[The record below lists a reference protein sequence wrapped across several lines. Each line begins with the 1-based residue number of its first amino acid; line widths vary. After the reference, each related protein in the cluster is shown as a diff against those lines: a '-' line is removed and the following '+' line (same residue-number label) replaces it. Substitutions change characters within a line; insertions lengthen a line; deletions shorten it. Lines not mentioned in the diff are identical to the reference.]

1 MTNLPNDDLIDEVLN
16 QDPKYLEK
24 KFIDEK
30 SFRAKIKSKKASPLN
45 TFQSMIQIGTMR
57 FATSLFLFVLGI
69 TLGNLAL
76 NNTFNGNN
84 QNSNSMAATSA
95 LISNQKQ
102 QENSYLIGA
111 NQKSMSDYAKHAS
124 GQSGA
129 IISNKEEIKTD
140 SSASAIQD
148 TDKAQSSTAVPSA
161 PQQYETLVQNPNTG
175 DRITFKYNQNDKI
188 LYYDG
193 VVSGNDGCSFLKDSK
208 IEISTDKVIL
218 NYSLAK
224 KSGFCI
230 QILTEIQINGNQ
242 KIELNEA
249 QLNDFQ
255 NLFIIQ
261 KTQ

>member
-24 KFIDEK
+24 KSIDEK

-45 TFQSMIQIGTMR
+45 SFQSMIQIGTMR

-76 NNTFNGNN
+76 NKTFSNNN
-84 QNSNSMAATSA
+84 QNLSNVTPVSD
-95 LISNQKQ
+95 LVSNQKQ
-102 QENSYLIGA
+102 QENSSLSGA
-111 NQKSMSDYAKHAS
+111 NKKSLSNNAQPKSD
-124 GQSGA
+124 QSEA
-129 IISNKEEIKTD
+129 IINYKTQVTAD
-140 SSASAIQD
+140 SSASSIQD
-148 TDKAQSSTAVPSA
+148 TDKAQGSA
-161 PQQYETLVQNPNTG
+161 TNSLPPLKYETLVQNPNTG
-175 DRITFKYNQNDKI
+175 DRITFKYDQNDKI

-193 VVSGNDGCSFLKDSK
+193 IVSGSDGCSFLKDSK
-208 IEISTDKVIL
+208 IEISADRVIL

-242 KIELNEA
+242 KIDLYEV
-249 QLNDFQ
+249 QLADFQ